1 MSTLQPGWAD
11 SLGAVI
17 GTGDAGKVE
26 EATGV
31 KRIFRHRI
39 DMDRLRESARKGGLK
54 GGKNKKG
61 AKHGRSSG
69 HGR

>member
-26 EATGV
+26 EATGL
-31 KRIFRHRI
+31 KRIFRQRI

-61 AKHGRSSG
+61 TRHQKGG
-69 HGR
+69 GYEP